1 MSEDYDDEFDFDDRD
16 RDSDDDQEIINEEDQ
31 EEQEDLA
38 KLEEDEEGRHE
49 KKEKR
54 KLPPQDPSAQLTQV
68 QGTVLPLARDEK
80 GIPTALA
87 IKVDS
92 KQRYLVVMNAMG
104 VQLRSYC
111 FQEILVKGHVKK
123 DEQGNLTIDVRNYI

>member
-1 MSEDYDDEFDFDDRD
+1 MSDDYDDEFDFDDRD
-16 RDSDDDQEIINEEDQ
+16 RGSDDDQEIINEEDQ

-92 KQRYLVVMNAMG
+92 RQRYLVEMNAMG
-104 VQLRSYC
+104 IQLRSFC
-111 FQEILVKGHVKK
+111 FQEILVKGRVKK
-123 DEQGNLTIDVRNYI
+123 DEQGNLVIDVRNYI